1 MDASHLKIALCVAA
15 GGALGALARYAFAI
29 AATSLMG
36 AQRAYLG
43 TLALNVI
50 GCFVAGFVLVLITRW
65 FSDPTVPRAFLL
77 IGVMGGFTT
86 FSAFGL
92 ETVQLLNAGQWKIA
106 LAYVTSSILL
116 GVFAA
121 AAAMSLAYR
130 LTAP

>member
-92 ETVQLLNAGQWKIA
+92 ETVQLLNTGQWKIA
-106 LAYVTSSILL
+106 LAYAASSVLL
-116 GVFAA
+116 GVLAA
-121 AAAMSLAYR
+121 AGAMSLAHR

>member
-1 MDASHLKIALCVAA
+1 MKLALCVAA

-50 GCFVAGFVLVLITRW
+50 GCFVAGFVVVLITRW
-65 FSDPTVPRAFLL
+65 FSDPAVPRAFLL

-92 ETVQLLNAGQWKIA
+92 ETVQLIQAGLWRTAAAYVLASIVLGIAAATAAMA
-106 LAYVTSSILL
+106 LAFRFS
-116 GVFAA
+116 
-121 AAAMSLAYR
+121 
-130 LTAP
+130 TAN

>member
-1 MDASHLKIALCVAA
+1 
-15 GGALGALARYAFAI
+15 
-29 AATSLMG
+29 MG

-106 LAYVTSSILL
+106 LAYVTSSVLL